1 MSNARTYGT
10 IHSEQKPFVIQHAD
24 SADYLLGGSLVM
36 KNGKIDK
43 ILFDGGYAQ
52 ATAVNKTTKDKFAF
66 YYYDQDHLGN
76 IRQVTEADG
85 TKKGAIIQK
94 MNYYPFGAEF
104 CDGGTKSYVQ
114 NHKYNGKELDNM
126 HSLNTYDYGARQ
138 YNPVTGRW
146 DRMDPLCE
154 KYLPYS
160 PYNYCNNNPVNA
172 FDPDGMAWKPTT
184 SENGSLTG
192 YSWIDEADS
201 YNEDGSLKAGLYH
214 QAIFF
219 SATGKNGK
227 TFNPN
232 SKKNMGTSIATVYK
246 ADGTTVDFDACT
258 YPSDIDAYPTIPEKM
273 LEAKVGTHH
282 GSKRSYTA
290 LRMSDVGTT
299 DFYSSEIDLGFVS
312 PSTGKTYAQG
322 VNIHLPGADNFTGID
337 SKGNAISKACFTIDQ
352 YRWNEFMSI
361 FNNPSQRNNVIS
373 ISVSRSL
380 GKPTNYVPYSPKHKL
395 PPIKLSPIINPCDAI
410 RVR

>member
-24 SADYLLGGSLVM
+24 STDYLLVGSLVM

-43 ILFDGGYAQ
+43 VLFDGGYAQ

-66 YYYDQDHLGN
+66 CYYDQDHLGN

-114 NHKYNGKELDNM
+114 NHKYNGKEFDNM
-126 HSLNTYDYGARQ
+126 HGLNTYDYGARQ

-160 PYNYCNNNPVNA
+160 PYDYCNNNPVNA

-184 SENGSLTG
+184 GENGSLTG

-219 SATGKNGK
+219 SATGADGK
-227 TFNPN
+227 TFDPN
-232 SKKNMGTSIATVYK
+232 SAYNMGTSIATVYK

-258 YPSDIDAYPTIPEKM
+258 YPSDINAYPTIPEKM
-273 LEAKVGTHH
+273 LEAKVGLHK
-282 GSKRSYTA
+282 GEYPA
-290 LRMSDVGTT
+290 LRMSEIGTEN
-299 DFYSSEIDLGFVS
+299 FYKSKIELGFDS
-312 PSTGKTYAQG
+312 PSTGNTYAEG
-322 VNIHLPGADNFTGID
+322 VNVHKPGICSDGRAV
-337 SKGNAISKACFTIDQ
+337 SKACFTIDRK
-352 YRWNEFMSI
+352 RWDEFIGI
-361 FNNPSQRNNVIS
+361 FDNPSQRNNVIS

-380 GKPTNYVPYSPKHKL
+380 GKPTNKDYEPYTPKYKL
-395 PPIKLSPIINPCDAI
+395 SPIKIPPIINPCDAI

>member
-24 SADYLLGGSLVM
+24 STDYLLGGSLVM

-43 ILFDGGYAQ
+43 VLFDGGYAQ

-66 YYYDQDHLGN
+66 YYYNQDHLGN
-76 IRQVTEADG
+76 NREVVNASGAVTQVT
-85 TKKGAIIQK
+85 
-94 MNYYPFGAEF
+94 NYYPFGAPYA
-104 CDGGTKSYVQ
+104 DATAIKGTAVQ
-114 NHKYNGKELDNM
+114 PYKYNGKELDLM
-126 HSLNTYDYGARQ
+126 HGLNTYDYGARQ
-138 YNPVTGRW
+138 HDPVLARW
-146 DRMDPLCE
+146 DRMDPLSH
-154 KYLPYS
+154 KYYSTS
-160 PYNYCNNNPVNA
+160 PYAYANNNPVRYI
-172 FDPDGMAWKPTT
+172 DPDGMAWKPTT
-184 SENGSLTG
+184 GENGSLTG

-219 SATGKNGK
+219 SATGADGK
-227 TFNPN
+227 TFDPN
-232 SKKNMGTSIATVYK
+232 SAYNMGTSVATVYK

-273 LEAKVGTHH
+273 LEAKVGLHK
-282 GSKRSYTA
+282 GEYPA
-290 LRMSDVGTT
+290 LRMSEIGTEN
-299 DFYSSEIDLGFVS
+299 FYKSKIELGFDS
-312 PSTGKTYAQG
+312 PSTGNTYAEG
-322 VNIHLPGADNFTGID
+322 VNVHKPGIGNKTGICSD
-337 SKGNAISKACFTIDQ
+337 GRVVSKACFTIDRK
-352 YRWNEFMSI
+352 RWDEFIGI
-361 FNNPSQRNNVIS
+361 FDNPSQRNNVIS

>member
-24 SADYLLGGSLVM
+24 STDYLLGGSLVM

-43 ILFDGGYAQ
+43 ILFEGGYAQ

-66 YYYDQDHLGN
+66 YYYNQDHLGN
-76 IRQVTEADG
+76 NREVVDAKGVVQQVT
-85 TKKGAIIQK
+85 
-94 MNYYPFGAEF
+94 NYYPFGAPYA
-104 CDGGTKSYVQ
+104 DATAVKGANLQPY
-114 NHKYNGKELDNM
+114 KYNGKELDLM
-126 HSLNTYDYGARQ
+126 HGLNTYDYGARQ
-138 YNPVTGRW
+138 YNPVTARW
-146 DRMDPLCE
+146 DRMDPLSH
-154 KYLPYS
+154 KYYSTS
-160 PYNYCNNNPVNA
+160 PYAYANNNPVRYI
-172 FDPDGMAWKPTT
+172 DPDGMAWKPTT
-184 SENGSLTG
+184 GENGSLTG

-219 SATGKNGK
+219 SATGADGK
-227 TFNPN
+227 TFDSN
-232 SKKNMGTSIATVYK
+232 SAYNMGTSVATVYK

-258 YPSDIDAYPTIPEKM
+258 YPSDINAYPTIPEKM

-282 GSKRSYTA
+282 GSKKSYTA

-322 VNIHLPGADNFTGID
+322 VNVHKPGWGNKTGID
-337 SKGNAISKACFTIDQ
+337 SKGNAISKACFTIDID
-352 YRWNEFMSI
+352 RWDEFMGI
-361 FNNPSQRNNVIS
+361 FNNPSQKNNVIS

-380 GKPTNYVPYSPKHKL
+380 GKPTNKKYEPYSPRYKLSPIKL
-395 PPIKLSPIINPCDAI
+395 PPITNPCDAI

>member
-1 MSNARTYGT
+1 MSNIRTYEIT
-10 IHSEQKPFVIQHAD
+10 HSKQKLLSIKQKD
-24 SADYLLGGSLVM
+24 STDYLLGGSLVM
-36 KNGKIDK
+36 QNGTIDK
-43 ILFDGGYAQ
+43 FLFEGGYAQ
-52 ATAVNKTTKDKFAF
+52 VRTAANNFEF
-66 YYYDQDHLGN
+66 YYYNQDHLGN
-76 IRQVTEADG
+76 NREVVDANGKIRQT
-85 TKKGAIIQK
+85 T
-94 MNYYPFGAEF
+94 NYYAFGMISEESSSS
-104 CDGGTKSYVQ
+104 KQPY
-114 NHKYNGKELDNM
+114 KYNGKELDRM
-126 HSLNTYDYGARQ
+126 HGLDTYDYGARQ
-138 YNPVTGRW
+138 YDPILARW
-146 DRMDPLCE
+146 DRMDRRCE
-154 KYLPYS
+154 KYYNVSPYS
-160 PYNYCNNNPVNA
+160 YCANNPVMLV
-172 FDPDGMAWKPTT
+172 DPDGNAWKPTQG
-184 SENGSLTG
+184 EKGSPTG
-192 YSWIDEADS
+192 YIWVDEADS

-312 PSTGKTYAQG
+312 PSTGRTYAQG
-322 VNIHLPGADNFTGID
+322 VNVHLPGADNFTGID

-352 YRWNEFMSI
+352 YRWDEFMSI

-380 GKPTNYVPYSPKHKL
+380 GKPTNYVPYSPKYKI
-395 PPIKLSPIINPCDAI
+395 PSTIYINL
-410 RVR
+410 V